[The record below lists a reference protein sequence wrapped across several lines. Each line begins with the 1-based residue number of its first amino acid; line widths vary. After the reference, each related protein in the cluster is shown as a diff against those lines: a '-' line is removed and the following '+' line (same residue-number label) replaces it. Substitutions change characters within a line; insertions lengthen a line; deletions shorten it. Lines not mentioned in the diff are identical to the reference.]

1 MAGARAVA
9 VKWNLPEGKKRQKLK
24 LKNTRHATSL
34 SKNFMSHGEEGGN
47 NKGSGKS
54 YDRDTKMTI

>member
-1 MAGARAVA
+1 MKKFCTRSMLRSIAGARAVA

-34 SKNFMSHGEEGGN
+34 CKNFMSHGEE
-47 NKGSGKS
+47 
-54 YDRDTKMTI
+54 